1 MKQTLTDIKFGNCL
15 QTCIATIL
23 DKKLNYVP
31 NFMLYEH
38 HWWTS
43 LVIYLGIHGYS
54 PSYLS
59 NEKPPKDGNKYIVSL
74 KFKIH
79 SEGISHSVIMKDAKV
94 IFDPWPDIK
103 YNYRDSIIEGY
114 YKLNKFK

>member
-15 QTCIATIL
+15 QTCLAEIL
-23 DKKLNYVP
+23 DKELKHVP

-43 LVIYLGIHGYS
+43 LVIYLGIHGFS
-54 PSYLS
+54 PNYIS
-59 NEKPPKDGNKYIVSL
+59 NELPPKDGNKYIVSL

-79 SEGISHSVIMKDAKV
+79 SEGISHAVIMKDGKV
-94 IFDPWPDIK
+94 IFDPWPNIK
-103 YNYRDSIIEGY
+103 YSYQDSIIAGY
-114 YKLNKFK
+114 YKLNRSK